1 MSSLKQIKLPFLKA
15 CEDRNESVVQDA
27 ATRVLDFVYDLGKV
41 CGELAITTDMPL
53 TSLRD
58 TDSTVN
64 IDDLM
69 KVTEDNGDIF
79 LSRVGC

>member
-1 MSSLKQIKLPFLKA
+1 M
-15 CEDRNESVVQDA
+15 
-27 ATRVLDFVYDLGKV
+27 LDFVYDLGKV
-41 CGELAITTDMPL
+41 CGELAITTDTPL
-53 TSLRD
+53 TSLHD

-79 LSRVGC
+79 LSRVGCYPKWLMRTLCGLNLVMLFYL